1 MKINKIV
8 KLELTNE
15 EIMRLYKAITVLEY
29 IVSELDPDS
38 FFEDQDKCLIVNY
51 ESLNNTIN
59 TINNLLEIGSDSTN
73 WIRID
78 RTREVKEIR
87 T

>member
-15 EIMRLYKAITVLEY
+15 EIMKLYKAITVLEY
-29 IVSELDPDS
+29 IVSELNPDS

-59 TINNLLEIGSDSTN
+59 IINNLIEIGSDSTN

-78 RTREVKEIR
+78 RIKEV
-87 T
+87 